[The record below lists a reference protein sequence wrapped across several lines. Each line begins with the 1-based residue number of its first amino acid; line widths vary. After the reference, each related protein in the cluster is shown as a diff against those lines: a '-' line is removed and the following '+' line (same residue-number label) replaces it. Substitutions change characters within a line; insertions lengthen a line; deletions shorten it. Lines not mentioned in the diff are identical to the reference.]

1 MFEHDDESRGFWDDE
16 PTRPL
21 ERLAARLKPAGT
33 PPPAPSRAW
42 PSRANQPGGA
52 TADLT
57 RNLPAFDQHMF
68 DDLDPEFDPDWTPVT
83 ERTAS
88 RQTQRQRTRQR
99 TQQHDNW
106 PASVGEAVMMVA
118 RKGRD
123 LAAPIDPLIR
133 RISAV
138 ALIVLVCI
146 PVALVLRDGDAHGE
160 SIAPD
165 TSTLAVGTAA
175 AEPSDSAG
183 PDAPQAAPAALAEAL
198 PAAPLVCDKSYAVAK
213 GDYWVLIA
221 AKTNSTLKSV
231 LTANQAS
238 KTTLLLPGRSIC
250 LPAGATWPTVPAEPS
265 TATVAAKAT
274 VCTRKYTIV
283 SGDSWSMIAKH
294 MSITTTQLLAAN
306 QATTRSVLLPG
317 RSICLPANA
326 VVPAAPKPAVTTT
339 TVKAVVRPPASA
351 RSYTRAEVTQMIRD
365 VFPDDLEEHALVIAE
380 RESHLNPY
388 SANFCCYGVFQ
399 INYNAHNKWLPSI
412 GVTSAAQLF
421 DPLVNTRAALIIYQ
435 RSNSWAPWGG

>member
-1 MFEHDDESRGFWDDE
+1 MFDQDDESRGFWDDE

-21 ERLAARLKPAGT
+21 ERLAARLKPAGS
-33 PPPAPSRAW
+33 PPPAPTRPW
-42 PSRANQPGGA
+42 PSRANQPHTPQRA
-52 TADLT
+52 PLVDK
-57 RNLPAFDQHMF
+57 HMF
-68 DDLDPEFDPDWTPVT
+68 DDLDHDLDQDWSPAPPTYAAERPVP
-83 ERTAS
+83 
-88 RQTQRQRTRQR
+88 QR
-99 TQQHDNW
+99 DNW

-118 RKGRD
+118 RKGRAQGRSV
-123 LAAPIDPLIR
+123 AANIDPLIR
-133 RISAV
+133 RV
-138 ALIVLVCI
+138 GTVVLIVLLCI
-146 PVALVLRDGDAHGE
+146 PVALALRGGDAHGE

-175 AEPSDSAG
+175 PSST
-183 PDAPQAAPAALAEAL
+183 DAPQAAPAALAQAL
-198 PAAPLVCDKSYAVAK
+198 PATPLVCDKSYTVAK

-221 AKTNSTLKSV
+221 AKTNTTLKSV
-231 LTANQAS
+231 LAANRAT
-238 KTTLLLPGRSIC
+238 KTTLLLPGRTVC
-250 LPAGATWPTVPAEPS
+250 LAADATWPTVAAEPA
-265 TATVAAKAT
+265 TAAPATTTASKVAKAAS
-274 VCTRKYTIV
+274 CTKKYTIV

-317 RSICLPANA
+317 RSICLPTNA
-326 VVPAAPKPAVTTT
+326 VVPAPPKPAVTTT

-351 RSYTRAEVTQMIRD
+351 RGYTRAEVTQMIRD

-399 INYNAHNKWLPSI
+399 INYNAHSKWLPSI